1 MCLLCRELNFL
12 LLAPLHA
19 LAEFVLLLIELL
31 LDLHATDGWKRFR
44 TAARTSRRVTLSC
57 HGVAAG
63 QSTAARTTGACV
75 AIMGAITSAI
85 SFFFWSRRV
94 DCDDAGSSSPSDG
107 SVGGA
112 VTNPDPESAAPP
124 ALMAAAGCAAAQLHF
139 PPRGARRIGRHV
151 AAAPAPRATAS
162 ARPPSRVCWAR
173 GDGDG
178 VVPRDTGGDPIVPGR
193 IGRHHRPLRARHHL
207 AIPVPSTT
215 STARER
221 GSRAARPCD
230 RRTQRAR
237 NGAGCTSTSSL

>member
-19 LAEFVLLLIELL
+19 LPKLVLLLIELL
-31 LDLHATDGWKRFR
+31 LDLHATGDSQRLR

-57 HGVAAG
+57 DGVAAG
-63 QSTAARTTGACV
+63 QSTAVRTAGACI

-85 SFFFWSRRV
+85 SFFFWRRRV

-139 PPRGARRIGRHV
+139 PPRGARRIGRPPRGGG
-151 AAAPAPRATAS
+151 ARPARDGQRAPALQCVLG
-162 ARPPSRVCWAR
+162 ARRWR
-173 GDGDG
+173 
-178 VVPRDTGGDPIVPGR
+178 R
-193 IGRHHRPLRARHHL
+193 
-207 AIPVPSTT
+207 
-215 STARER
+215 R
-221 GSRAARPCD
+221 GSSRYPW
-230 RRTQRAR
+230 
-237 NGAGCTSTSSL
+237 